1 MAAGPLGSS
10 GVRTKP
16 SAWRP
21 CCRSLRPRRTLHS
34 VVAHALRSPVGKPAG
49 LRRAVR
55 CHARITDPVDTL
67 PAQDPETGH
76 TCPHRTG
83 WTALDGFYDMC
94 HVVPRDGPRTRTGAW
109 SGPSKRY
116 CRFSAFVSLTCP
128 RSHISPFPTGGGRD
142 ACQTSPGSCTPS
154 HATADTSDPRHDS
167 VGPEAGT
174 SSPEAPKRLC
184 VRIRTVASIS
194 AVSPL
199 GRGRVRGRDCGP
211 SG

>member
-94 HVVPRDGPRTRTGAW
+94 HVVPSEGPRIRTGAS

-116 CRFSAFVSLTCP
+116 CRVFIGVSLTRLTLSSVTTAP
-128 RSHISPFPTGGGRD
+128 IGMPT
-142 ACQTSPGSCTPS
+142 ACLLWCG
-154 HATADTSDPRHDS
+154 
-167 VGPEAGT
+167 
-174 SSPEAPKRLC
+174 
-184 VRIRTVASIS
+184 
-194 AVSPL
+194 
-199 GRGRVRGRDCGP
+199 GP
-211 SG
+211 SRQLSTMTSHSPAAPSRAY